1 MNYYQQEEKFNEL
14 KKELDRLNTQF
25 EQIMTK
31 NNLTNQDLALDENT
45 LPKEVKIQWDKIK
58 NTIEQQNTFQE
69 QNFSEKLT
77 LQQTNT
83 TSFTRK
89 NALRL

>member
-31 NNLTNQDLALDENT
+31 NNLTKQDLALDENT

-69 QNFSEKLT
+69 QNFSEKLA

>member
-25 EQIMTK
+25 EQIMAK

-69 QNFSEKLT
+69 QNSSEKLT
-77 LQQTNT
+77 VQQTNT
-83 TSFTRK
+83 ISFTRK